1 MSETIVPA
9 AYAPVFVVMLLALLE
24 YFGFSMAVGRARYR
38 YGVKAPATSG
48 NEDFERVY
56 RVQMNTLELLAIF
69 LPALWAFAIF
79 VDPMWAAV
87 LGVVFIIGRFMYF
100 TGYVKAADKRSAGFG
115 LSMLP
120 TLALLIGGLIG
131 AVRAMLG

>member
-79 VDPMWAAV
+79 VDPMWAAI